1 MNCLVIDLLDK
12 LINAFFRK
20 MVCECMCMVPTGL
33 YFHLLCGIVDIMI
46 LYMLLFWVATI
57 LDDEVKGIFVKQH
70 EWDNGMVWHV
80 GELRQRRSQLL
91 FGIAVMG

>member
-1 MNCLVIDLLDK
+1 MNCLVIDLLDNV
-12 LINAFFRK
+12 INAFFRK

-33 YFHLLCGIVDIMI
+33 YSHLLCGIVDDHDI
-46 LYMLLFWVATI
+46 WVATI
-57 LDDEVKGIFVKQH
+57 LDDEVKGIFVKQR
-70 EWDNGMVWHV
+70 EWENGMAWHV